1 MHIECVR
8 THGNTIASLAHCWQI
23 QFVCSNASA
32 LPSMRTFRRTKQ
44 IPLDRCV
51 DKAVASMCQFIV
63 QQIGFPMRLPLAHK
77 MKTFSSHISL
87 HKPYPLSTQPSDCM
101 LYWIF
106 SYGFSFINQ
115 CVFPVSF
122 FLYIHAP
129 HLSSPPPVSQ
139 HTSHNSCIQNNSCFL
154 LCCACFLVVAVFVV
168 AMIGQRNIAW

>member
-63 QQIGFPMRLPLAHK
+63 QQIGFPMRFQLAHK

-87 HKPYPLSTQPSDCM
+87 HKPNPLSTQPSDCM

-106 SYGFSFINQ
+106 SYGFSCINQ

-129 HLSSPPPVSQ
+129 HLSSPPYHNTTHTIHAYKTIHAFCCVMPV
-139 HTSHNSCIQNNSCFL
+139 FWLL
-154 LCCACFLVVAVFVV
+154 LCLLLL
-168 AMIGQRNIAW
+168 